1 MHQRLKEQHV
11 EYKAHNVD
19 DDDDDLY
26 ESSLLSISLWFWY
39 LLIVDMIPI
48 IKLMIILRILIVIHN
63 DSLQTAPASPAP
75 WGHLVVSAKHLV
87 VQPSIFQNAKML
99 ESFQGRV

>member
-1 MHQRLKEQHV
+1 M
-11 EYKAHNVD
+11 
-19 DDDDDLY
+19 
-26 ESSLLSISLWFWY
+26 I
-39 LLIVDMIPI
+39 LILTIIDMIPI
-48 IKLMIILRILIVIHN
+48 IKLMIILRILIVIMMTVC
-63 DSLQTAPASPAP
+63 SAPASPAP